1 MPQMILITVL
11 DTFNSVIIFKKLN
24 SLMEKYT
31 KVAALELIAN
41 NARFHGIKN
50 VNNLA
55 KVENPKFWNITFP
68 KMLKFV
74 IEHSD

>member
-1 MPQMILITVL
+1 MILITAL
-11 DTFNSVIIFKKLN
+11 DNINSDIIFRKLN

-41 NARFHGIKN
+41 NAKFHGIKN

-55 KVENPKFWNITFP
+55 KVENPKFWNTTLP
-68 KMLKFV
+68 KMIKFV
-74 IEHSD
+74 IQHSD